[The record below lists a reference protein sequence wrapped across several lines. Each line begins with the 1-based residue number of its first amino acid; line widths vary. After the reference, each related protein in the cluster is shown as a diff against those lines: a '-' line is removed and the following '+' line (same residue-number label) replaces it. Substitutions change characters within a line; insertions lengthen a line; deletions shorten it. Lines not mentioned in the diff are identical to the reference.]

1 MKHHKLKFL
10 ILFMLWCA
18 LPLASN
24 AQAIS
29 MASDGI
35 ADFLKEEQRMEVRR
49 HPQASRGDSVELK
62 TMHITLSEAG
72 TLEAALGDDIE
83 RVDSL
88 FVSGPVNADD
98 IKTMW
103 KSTFY
108 GYVSYLN
115 LQYADIEGKKLPYRA
130 FYDSKE
136 QVNGPYLY
144 LIGLK
149 EIVLPDNLEEIDD
162 CAFYE
167 AKLLEEI
174 SMPSSLKKIGR
185 YAFWYCEKL
194 KTDPLILPNG
204 IKTIEAMS
212 FNHCISLNEV
222 ILPEFVERIEAGA
235 FQGSGYTGVSSIHFP
250 ETLQSIGLAAF
261 SSTRLKT
268 LAIPGNCEFPD
279 HSQFASCYLL
289 TKVYIA
295 DGVKSIPNHFL
306 DGDMAI
312 TELGIPGSVTTIGKE
327 AFSGLRSLEN
337 LYLEEG
343 LYEIGD
349 KAFSSCHL
357 KQIVLPS
364 TLCSMGNNSFSGNS
378 KLERIYCKATIPPV
392 QSTAFGD
399 SRKDVPLYVPVGT
412 ANAYRNATG
421 WSMFTNIIETDSFP
435 TSGAID
441 ITVDVPQAD
450 GAKYDITGRRIENPA
465 KGQIYIQ
472 NGKKYIGL

>member
-1 MKHHKLKFL
+1 MKHHKLKYL

-18 LPLASN
+18 LPLASY
-24 AQAIS
+24 AQTLFTQEELKLT
-29 MASDGI
+29 SD
-35 ADFLKEEQRMEVRR
+35 ESQRMEVRR
-49 HPQASRGDSVELK
+49 HLQASRGDSVVLK

-83 RVDSL
+83 MVDSL
-88 FVSGPVNADD
+88 YVSGPVNADD

-115 LQYADIEGKKLPYRA
+115 LQDADIEGKKIPEWA
-130 FYDSKE
+130 FFDSSE
-136 QVNGPYLY
+136 QLNGSLY

-174 SMPSSLKKIGR
+174 SMPSSLKRIGQ

-222 ILPEFVERIEAGA
+222 ILPEFVERIEGGA

-261 SSTRLKT
+261 SSTKLKT

-279 HSQFASCYLL
+279 YWHFARCYQL
-289 TKVYIA
+289 TEVFIA
-295 DGVKSIPNHFL
+295 DGVKIIPNNFL
-306 DGDMAI
+306 YECSAI
-312 TELGIPGSVTTIGKE
+312 TQLRIPGSVTTIGKE
-327 AFSGLRSLEN
+327 AFSGLRSLES

-343 LYEIGD
+343 LYEIGE

-364 TLCSMGNNSFSGNS
+364 TLCSMGNNSFTGNS
-378 KLERIYCKATIPPV
+378 KLERIYCKAEIPPV
-392 QSTAFGD
+392 QSMAFGD
-399 SRKDVPLYVPVGT
+399 SRKDVPLYVPAGT
-412 ANAYRNATG
+412 ADAYRNATG